1 MLWQVLS
8 FSVMSD
14 LGRVRFLSC
23 IPFSHP
29 SSQDIA
35 ILNSSLIQ
43 ESPFFF
49 LVDPLVD
56 YSKDLDPQQILV
68 GSSRQRAM
76 DPGLY

>member
-1 MLWQVLS
+1 
-8 FSVMSD
+8 MSD

-29 SSQDIA
+29 NSQDIA

-49 LVDPLVD
+49 FFLVDPLVD
-56 YSKDLDPQQILV
+56 YSKDLYPQQILV

-76 DPGLY
+76 DLGLY

>member
-1 MLWQVLS
+1 
-8 FSVMSD
+8 MSD

-29 SSQDIA
+29 NSQDIA

-43 ESPFFF
+43 ESPFF

-56 YSKDLDPQQILV
+56 YSKDLYPQQILV

-76 DPGLY
+76 DLGLY